1 MKSMGTSH
9 ESPAPLPPALESS
22 TAYLLSRAVRH
33 AARLAQQEFGGESLR
48 FTHFVTARWIEHVGP
63 CSQIGL
69 AGAMGADASDLVT
82 VLRALDEAGMIR
94 RTPDLADKRRN
105 LLHLTAQGHTW
116 LKQRH
121 EQAMAYESTLC
132 AHLGD
137 GGDALR
143 QQLRQLVR
151 A

>member
-1 MKSMGTSH
+1 MGASH
-9 ESPAPLPPALESS
+9 EPHAPLPPALESS

-48 FTHFVTARWIEHVGP
+48 FTHYVTARWIEHLSP
-63 CSQIGL
+63 CSQIDL
-69 AGAMGADASDLVT
+69 AGAMSADASDLVT
-82 VLRALDEAGMIR
+82 VLRALDEAGMIQR
-94 RTPDLADKRRN
+94 SPDPADKRRN
-105 LLHLTAQGHTW
+105 LLHLTGQGRTW

-121 EQAMAYESTLC
+121 ARAMAYEGTLC

-143 QQLRQLVR
+143 HHLRQLVR